1 MNLQSKLQELKSMHE
16 QGLVTAEVYTEQ
28 QKLLLS
34 QGLNS
39 TEVIGSTA
47 PKESS
52 PAAKM
57 LPSAWTALGLVVVL
71 ILGGIWLASKF
82 GSTET
87 KDIVNQIASQT
98 GIGAQVIPWTDRA
111 ETVARKLLELNEV
124 MIAKAILGIAHPTGE
139 SPVLIKKA
147 LRSLMTA

>member
-1 MNLQSKLQELKSMHE
+1 
-16 QGLVTAEVYTEQ
+16 
-28 QKLLLS
+28 
-34 QGLNS
+34 
-39 TEVIGSTA
+39 
-47 PKESS
+47 
-52 PAAKM
+52 M